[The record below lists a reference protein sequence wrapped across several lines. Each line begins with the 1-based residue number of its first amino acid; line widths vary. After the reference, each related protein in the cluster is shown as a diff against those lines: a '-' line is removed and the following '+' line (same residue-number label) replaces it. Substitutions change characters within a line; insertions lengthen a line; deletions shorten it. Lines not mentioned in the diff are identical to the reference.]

1 MRPLT
6 VKTKRI
12 LAAAGGAAIVL
23 ALLLGVDAIS
33 GDPLS
38 RAWSRRAAVRYA
50 EKLYPGQSFT
60 VLGGWGG
67 RFFRYVNEVQSAQ
80 SADTRFEIETRF
92 WLFTDDTGPGDDVPD
107 HVWRV
112 EQRRNTCLRLEQAAD
127 EQLAALAREQY
138 GEAFAPY
145 NESGYRPFVFM
156 LCCDPPYKTQQG
168 TVSCSQNAAAW
179 GGALELDEPFAPAV
193 LQKVPTIL
201 TACRICP
208 GGAVTAAEE
217 KQALREL
224 KAFVEGVGWSADYYQ
239 VRFLCPS
246 EGSGGFVE
254 FAASDA
260 VPAEDIKAR

>member
-1 MRPLT
+1 MKPPI
-6 VKTKRI
+6 VKTKRM
-12 LAAAGGAAIVL
+12 LAAVGGAAIVL
-23 ALLLGVDAIS
+23 ALLLGADAIA

-50 EKLYPGQSFT
+50 EKLYPGQTFT
-60 VLGGWGG
+60 VLYGWDG
-67 RFFRYVNEVQSAQ
+67 RLFRYVNEVQSEQ
-80 SADTRFEIETRF
+80 SADTCFEIETRL
-92 WLFTDDTGPGDDVPD
+92 WLFTDDTGPGDNVPD

-127 EQLAALAREQY
+127 EQLTALAREQY

-145 NESGYRPFVFM
+145 IGSGHRPFVFM
-156 LCCDPPYKTQQG
+156 LCCDPPHKTQQG

-179 GGALELDEPFAPAV
+179 GSALELDEPFAPAV
-193 LQKVPTIL
+193 LQKVPAIL

-208 GGAVTAAEE
+208 GGAVTAAE
-217 KQALREL
+217 KAKALREL

-246 EGSGGFVE
+246 EEFSGFVE
-254 FAASDA
+254 FATSDA
-260 VPAEDIKAR
+260 VPAEEIKAP